1 MKGQTSIETLFLLL
15 VIITSTIFIMGLYSQ
30 THDST
35 IGISIVRTEI
45 GRLANSM
52 DELVLIKKV
61 SHNQMA
67 TGENIFIIKTDPDSL
82 TKLDFNTGNKLNE
95 ISEKIS
101 STTRLTNIVYQIN

>member
-61 SHNQMA
+61 SHNRLA
-67 TGENIFIIKTDPDSL
+67 TGENIFIV
-82 TKLDFNTGNKLNE
+82 FNCLVSFFTGGSFFGNVDATLFSSGSF
-95 ISEKIS
+95 ISFE
-101 STTRLTNIVYQIN
+101 